1 MAPPA
6 RQIFALCAPDVH
18 EEGVSHHRPVGE
30 DALDAVEGRGGDIG
44 APLGMP
50 ADAIAEGVRYRRVA
64 RPGAGPFDL
73 GVACHLG
80 HVEVAQHG
88 NPRGAEAGFGE
99 QLGEGFGLEGHRH
112 HPGEAAVRVVEPARH
127 GQHPGLAA
135 PGHEGAIEDRAA
147 GAAVAGLDEIAP
159 VRLVDVDPR
168 AVAAE
173 AGGAVGAQHHH
184 RERLGHLQAL
194 AVEKGIET
202 AGVDAAVGGRIEVVV
217 LGRLDQRL
225 GARKQGA
232 DIVRQQQGEV
242 VEVGLGTLGFAQ
254 ALRAHHQAGEA
265 QGQQRDEERDEG
277 ILPPVG
283 ASGRQCG
290 GWGQNRYS
298 SHNTKELKW
307 RPKIMAMS
315 PSTVAPRGQASAGRR
330 RTERG
335 FRAIDL
341 NISL

>member
-80 HVEVAQHG
+80 HVQVAQHG

-127 GQHPGLAA
+127 DQHPGLAA
-135 PGHEGAIEDRAA
+135 PGDERAIEDRAA
-147 GAAVAGLDEIAP
+147 GAAVTGLDEIAP
-159 VRLVDVDPR
+159 VRQVDVAPC

-173 AGGAVGAQHHH
+173 AGRAVGAQHHH

-202 AGVDAAVGGRIEVVV
+202 AGVDTAVGGRIEVVV

-232 DIVRQQQGEV
+232 DIVRQEQGEV
-242 VEVGLGTLGFAQ
+242 VEVGLGTLGFTQ
-254 ALRAHHQAGEA
+254 VLRAHHQAGEA
-265 QGQQRDEERDEG
+265 QSQQRDEERDED

-290 GWGQNRYS
+290 GWGQHIES
-298 SHNTKELKW
+298 SHGTKCHRRPPNTGCVTLGG
-307 RPKIMAMS
+307 RAG
-315 PSTVAPRGQASAGRR
+315 VGQACWVG
-330 RTERG
+330 
-335 FRAIDL
+335 
-341 NISL
+341 